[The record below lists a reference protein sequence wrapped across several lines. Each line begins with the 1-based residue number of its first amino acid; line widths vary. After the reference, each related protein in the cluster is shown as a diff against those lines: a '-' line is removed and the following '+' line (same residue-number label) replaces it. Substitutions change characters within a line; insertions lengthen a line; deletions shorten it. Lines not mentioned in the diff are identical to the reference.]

1 MTIPKKQD
9 GTIKVTFRLPE
20 GLYDRLKQAAHYSGR
35 TVNSEVI
42 TWLQNRDIALT
53 LDELRQ
59 QNQEL
64 RRLAL
69 DTLEAV
75 NARK

>member
-1 MTIPKKQD
+1 MTSQKKQEI
-9 GTIKVTFRLPE
+9 TTKVTLRIPTALC
-20 GLYDRLKQAAHYSGR
+20 DRIRESAKYSGR
-35 TVNSEVI
+35 PFNSEVI
-42 TWLQNRDIALT
+42 TWLQHKDLVES
-53 LDELRQ
+53 LDELKM
-59 QNQEL
+59 QNHEL